1 MKKKILYFSNIFPH
15 YRLAIWKDLLN
26 SKTFDLEIFFSQKNP
41 FGIHSPELKDIFT
54 SNERSK
60 LHFVKNYW
68 IKQKIL
74 IWQSKIIK
82 TAFFSQFDYL
92 LLLGEMNIISSWI
105 SIFIAKLRG
114 KKVYM
119 WSHGIYGNENVFK
132 KFFRLLFLRQAD
144 FIFLYEN
151 RSKLLLK
158 QNGFSE
164 DSLEVVYNSLDYDL
178 HNRIYLQLKNTKRSD
193 IITFFSDNS
202 LPVIIF
208 IGRLTTNK
216 KINLLIDALKNI
228 NNQKTSYNLL
238 IVGEGEKLDF
248 LKNAYQN
255 PINDGWLYFYG
266 SSYES
271 SITSQLIYHSDLC
284 VSPGNI
290 GLTAIHSLSFGTP
303 VASHNNFINQMPEVE
318 AIIDG
323 ENGFLFQENDT
334 TDMANKI
341 VLWFYNNSKVNKEIV
356 RKIITE
362 KYNPDNQ
369 LSIFKKHF
377 SNG

>member
-1 MKKKILYFSNIFPH
+1 LKKKILYFTNIFPH
-15 YRLAIWKDLLN
+15 YRLAIWKGLLN
-26 SKTFDLEIFFSQKNP
+26 SKIFDLEIYFSQKNP
-41 FGIHSPELKDIFT
+41 LGIHSPELKDIFT

-60 LHFVKNYW
+60 LHLIKNYW
-68 IKQKIL
+68 IKKKVL

-82 TAFFSQFDYL
+82 TAFFSEFDYL
-92 LLLGEMNIISSWI
+92 LLLGEMNVISSWI

-114 KKVYM
+114 KKVFL
-119 WSHGIYGNENVFK
+119 WSHGIYGNESFIK
-132 KFFRLLFLRQAD
+132 KTIRLTFLKQAD

-178 HNRIYLQLKNTKRSD
+178 HNKIYLQLKNTKRSD
-193 IITFFSDNS
+193 IITYFSDNS

-208 IGRLTTNK
+208 IGRLTANK

-255 PINDGWLYFYG
+255 SINDGWLYFYG

-334 TDMANKI
+334 IDMANKI
-341 VLWFYNNSKVNKEIV
+341 VLWFSNNPKVNKEIV

>member
-1 MKKKILYFSNIFPH
+1 MKKGLYFTNTFPHYRHAIWKKLINSKDFNLDFFFSMKNPLGIYSPDIYDFFNKSELSKLHVIKNYWFKKKILVWQSSVI
-15 YRLAIWKDLLN
+15 
-26 SKTFDLEIFFSQKNP
+26 KTVFFSK
-41 FGIHSPELKDIFT
+41 
-54 SNERSK
+54 
-60 LHFVKNYW
+60 
-68 IKQKIL
+68 
-74 IWQSKIIK
+74 
-82 TAFFSQFDYL
+82 FDYVMF
-92 LLLGEMNIISSWI
+92 LGEMNIISSWI

-119 WSHGIYGNENVFK
+119 WSHGIYGNENIFK
-132 KFFRLLFLRQAD
+132 KFFRLLFLKQANL
-144 FIFLYEN
+144 IFLYEN

-178 HNRIYLQLKNTKRSD
+178 HNKIYLQLKNTKRSD
-193 IITFFSDNS
+193 IITYFSDNS

-208 IGRLTTNK
+208 IGRLTANK

-248 LKNAYQN
+248 LKKAYQN
-255 PINDGWLYFYG
+255 SINDGWLYFYG

-334 TDMANKI
+334 IDMANKI
-341 VLWFYNNSKVNKEIV
+341 VLWFSNNPKVNKEIV
-356 RKIITE
+356 RKIITK
-362 KYNPDNQ
+362 KYNPDKQ
-369 LSIFKKHF
+369 LSVFKKHF

>member
-1 MKKKILYFSNIFPH
+1 MKKGLYFTNTFPH
-15 YRLAIWKDLLN
+15 YRLAIWKKLIN
-26 SKTFDLEIFFSQKNP
+26 SKDFNLDFFFSMKNP
-41 FGIHSPELKDIFT
+41 LGIYSPDIYAFFNKSEL
-54 SNERSK
+54 SK
-60 LHFVKNYW
+60 LHVIKNYW
-68 IKQKIL
+68 FKKKIL
-74 IWQSKIIK
+74 VWQSNVIK
-82 TAFFSQFDYL
+82 TVFFSKFDYVMF
-92 LLLGEMNIISSWI
+92 LGEMNIISSWI

-119 WSHGIYGNENVFK
+119 WSHGIYGNENIFK
-132 KFFRLLFLRQAD
+132 KFFRLFFLKQAD
-144 FIFLYEN
+144 IIFLYEN

-178 HNRIYLQLKNTKRSD
+178 HNKIYLQLKNTKRSD
-193 IITFFSDNS
+193 IITYFADNS

-208 IGRLTTNK
+208 IGRLTANK
-216 KINLLIDALKNI
+216 KINLLIDVLKNI

-255 PINDGWLYFYG
+255 SINDGWLYFYG

-290 GLTAIHSLSFGTP
+290 GLTAIHSLVVF
-303 VASHNNFINQMPEVE
+303 
-318 AIIDG
+318 
-323 ENGFLFQENDT
+323 
-334 TDMANKI
+334 
-341 VLWFYNNSKVNKEIV
+341 
-356 RKIITE
+356 
-362 KYNPDNQ
+362 
-369 LSIFKKHF
+369 
-377 SNG
+377 

>member
-1 MKKKILYFSNIFPH
+1 MKKKIIYFTNIFPH

-41 FGIHSPELKDIFT
+41 FGIHSLELKDIFT

-119 WSHGIYGNENVFK
+119 WSHGVYGNENVFK

-178 HNRIYLQLKNTKRSD
+178 HNKIYLQLKNTKRSD

-208 IGRLTTNK
+208 IGRLTANK

-334 TDMANKI
+334 IDMANKI
-341 VLWFYNNSKVNKEIV
+341 VLWFSNNPKVNKEIV

>member
-41 FGIHSPELKDIFT
+41 FGIYSPDLKDIFT

-119 WSHGIYGNENVFK
+119 WSHGIYGNENIFK
-132 KFFRLLFLRQAD
+132 KFFRLLFLKLAD

-178 HNRIYLQLKNTKRSD
+178 HNKIYLQLKNTKRSD
-193 IITFFSDNS
+193 IITYFSDNS

-208 IGRLTTNK
+208 IGRLTANK

-255 PINDGWLYFYG
+255 SINDGWLYFYG

-323 ENGFLFQENDT
+323 ENGFLFQENDAI
-334 TDMANKI
+334 DMANKI
-341 VLWFYNNSKVNKEIV
+341 VLWFSNNPKVNKEIV

>member
-1 MKKKILYFSNIFPH
+1 MKKGLYFTNTFPH
-15 YRLAIWKDLLN
+15 YRLAIWKKLIN
-26 SKTFDLEIFFSQKNP
+26 SKDFNLDFFFSMKNP
-41 FGIHSPELKDIFT
+41 LGIYSPDIYAFFNKSEL
-54 SNERSK
+54 SK
-60 LHFVKNYW
+60 LHVIKNYW
-68 IKQKIL
+68 FKKKIL
-74 IWQSKIIK
+74 VWQSNVIK
-82 TAFFSQFDYL
+82 TVFFSKFDYVMF
-92 LLLGEMNIISSWI
+92 LGEMNIISSWI

-119 WSHGIYGNENVFK
+119 WSHGIYGNENIFK
-132 KFFRLLFLRQAD
+132 KFFRLLFLKLAD

-178 HNRIYLQLKNTKRSD
+178 HNKIYLQLKNTKRSD
-193 IITFFSDNS
+193 IITYFSDNS

-208 IGRLTTNK
+208 IGRLTANK
-216 KINLLIDALKNI
+216 KINLLIDSLKNI
-228 NNQKTSYNLL
+228 NNQKTSYNIL

-255 PINDGWLYFYG
+255 SINDGWIYFYG

-334 TDMANKI
+334 IDMANKI
-341 VLWFYNNSKVNKEIV
+341 VQWFSNNPKVNKEIV

>member
-1 MKKKILYFSNIFPH
+1 LKKKIIYFTNIFPH

-119 WSHGIYGNENVFK
+119 WSHGVYGNENVFK

-144 FIFLYEN
+144 LIFLYEN

-178 HNRIYLQLKNTKRSD
+178 HNKIYLQLKNTKRSD
-193 IITFFSDNS
+193 IITFFLDNS

-255 PINDGWLYFYG
+255 SINDGWLYFYG

-334 TDMANKI
+334 IDMANKI
-341 VLWFYNNSKVNKEIV
+341 VLWFSNNPKVNKEIV

>member
-1 MKKKILYFSNIFPH
+1 MKKILYFTNIFPY
-15 YRLAIWKDLLN
+15 YRFSIWKKLIN
-26 SKTFDLEIFFSQKNP
+26 SKEFNLEIFFSPINP
-41 FGIHSPELKDIFT
+41 LGIPSPDINNSFNENEL
-54 SNERSK
+54 SK
-60 LHFVKNYW
+60 LHILKNHW
-68 IKQKIL
+68 FNKKTL
-74 IWQSKIIK
+74 IWQSSVLKEILFTK
-82 TAFFSQFDYL
+82 FDCVL
-92 LLLGEMNIISSWI
+92 FLGEMYIISSWFAI
-105 SIFIAKLRG
+105 VIAKLRG
-114 KKVYM
+114 KKIYM
-119 WSHGIYGNENVFK
+119 WSHGIYGNENIFK
-132 KFFRLLFLRQAD
+132 KFFRLLFLKQAD

-178 HNRIYLQLKNTKRSD
+178 HNKTYLQLKNTKRID
-193 IITFFSDNS
+193 LITYFADNS

-208 IGRLTTNK
+208 IGRLTANK

-255 PINDGWLYFYG
+255 LIYDGWLYFYG

-323 ENGFLFQENDT
+323 KNGFLFEENDSV
-334 TDMANKI
+334 DLANKI
-341 VLWFYNNSKVNKEIV
+341 TSWFSNNRFVDRDLI
-356 RKIITE
+356 RKIVVE

-369 LSIFKKHF
+369 LAIFTKTF
-377 SNG
+377 LND

>member
-1 MKKKILYFSNIFPH
+1 MDFFFSMKNPLGIYSPDIYDFFNKSELSKLHVIKNYWFKKKILVWQSNVI
-15 YRLAIWKDLLN
+15 
-26 SKTFDLEIFFSQKNP
+26 KTVFFSK
-41 FGIHSPELKDIFT
+41 
-54 SNERSK
+54 
-60 LHFVKNYW
+60 
-68 IKQKIL
+68 
-74 IWQSKIIK
+74 
-82 TAFFSQFDYL
+82 FDYVMF
-92 LLLGEMNIISSWI
+92 LGEMNIISSWI

-119 WSHGIYGNENVFK
+119 WSHGIYGNENIFK
-132 KFFRLLFLRQAD
+132 KFFRLLFLKQAD

-178 HNRIYLQLKNTKRSD
+178 HNKIYLQLKNTKRSD
-193 IITFFSDNS
+193 IITYFADNS

-208 IGRLTTNK
+208 IGRLTANK
-216 KINLLIDALKNI
+216 KISLLIDALKNI

-248 LKNAYQN
+248 LKNTYQN
-255 PINDGWLYFYG
+255 SINDGWLYFYG

-334 TDMANKI
+334 IDMANKI
-341 VLWFYNNSKVNKEIV
+341 VLWFSNNPKVNKEIV

>member
-1 MKKKILYFSNIFPH
+1 MKKKIIYFTNIFPH

-178 HNRIYLQLKNTKRSD
+178 HNKIYLQLKNTKRSD

-255 PINDGWLYFYG
+255 SINDGWLYFYG

-303 VASHNNFINQMPEVE
+303 VASHDNFENQMPEVE

-323 ENGFLFQENDT
+323 ENGFLFKENSPD
-334 TDMANKI
+334 DLANKI
-341 VLWFYNNSKVNKEIV
+341 DSWFLINSNIDKDLIRRIIV
-356 RKIITE
+356 E
-362 KYNPDNQ
+362 KYNPKNQ
-369 LSIFKKHF
+369 KRIFEKIF
-377 SNG
+377 

>member
-1 MKKKILYFSNIFPH
+1 MDFFFSMKNPLGIYSPDIYDFFNKSELSKLHVIKNYWFKKKILVWQSNVI
-15 YRLAIWKDLLN
+15 
-26 SKTFDLEIFFSQKNP
+26 KTVFFSK
-41 FGIHSPELKDIFT
+41 
-54 SNERSK
+54 
-60 LHFVKNYW
+60 
-68 IKQKIL
+68 
-74 IWQSKIIK
+74 
-82 TAFFSQFDYL
+82 FDYVMF
-92 LLLGEMNIISSWI
+92 LGEMNIISSWI

-119 WSHGIYGNENVFK
+119 WSHGIYGNENIFK
-132 KFFRLLFLRQAD
+132 KFFRLLFLKQAD

-178 HNRIYLQLKNTKRSD
+178 HNKIYLQLKNTKRSD
-193 IITFFSDNS
+193 IITYFSDNS

-208 IGRLTTNK
+208 IGRLTANK

-255 PINDGWLYFYG
+255 SINDGWLYFYG

-334 TDMANKI
+334 IDMANKI
-341 VLWFYNNSKVNKEIV
+341 VLWFSNNPKVNKEIV

>member
-1 MKKKILYFSNIFPH
+1 MKKKIIYFTNIFPH

-119 WSHGIYGNENVFK
+119 WSHGVYGNENVFK

-144 FIFLYEN
+144 LIFLYEN

-178 HNRIYLQLKNTKRSD
+178 HNKIYLQLKNTKRSD

-334 TDMANKI
+334 IDMANKI
-341 VLWFYNNSKVNKEIV
+341 VLWFSNNPKVNKEIV

>member
-1 MKKKILYFSNIFPH
+1 LKKKILYFTNIFPH

-26 SKTFDLEIFFSQKNP
+26 SKAFDLEIFFSQKNP
-41 FGIHSPELKDIFT
+41 FGIHTPELEDVLYESQI
-54 SNERSK
+54 SK

-74 IWQSKIIK
+74 IWQSKIIM
-82 TAFFSQFDYL
+82 TTLFSQFDYL

-119 WSHGIYGNENVFK
+119 WSHGVYGNENIFK

-178 HNRIYLQLKNTKRSD
+178 HNKIYLQLKNTKRSD
-193 IITFFSDNS
+193 IITFFSDNP
-202 LPVIIF
+202 LPLIIF

-248 LKNAYQN
+248 LKNTYQN
-255 PINDGWLYFYG
+255 SINDGWLYFYG

-334 TDMANKI
+334 IDMANKI
-341 VLWFYNNSKVNKEIV
+341 VLWFSNNPKVNKEIV

>member
-1 MKKKILYFSNIFPH
+1 MKKKIIYFTNIFPH

-92 LLLGEMNIISSWI
+92 LLLGEINIISSWI

-119 WSHGIYGNENVFK
+119 WSHGVYGNENVFK
-132 KFFRLLFLRQAD
+132 KFFRILFLRQAD

-178 HNRIYLQLKNTKRSD
+178 HNKIYLQLKNTKRSD

-255 PINDGWLYFYG
+255 SINDGWLYFYG

-303 VASHNNFINQMPEVE
+303 VASHDNFENQMPEVE

-323 ENGFLFQENDT
+323 ENGFLFKENSPD
-334 TDMANKI
+334 DLANKI
-341 VLWFYNNSKVNKEIV
+341 DSWFLINSNIDKDLIRRIIV
-356 RKIITE
+356 E
-362 KYNPDNQ
+362 KYNPKNQ
-369 LSIFKKHF
+369 KRIFEKIF
-377 SNG
+377 